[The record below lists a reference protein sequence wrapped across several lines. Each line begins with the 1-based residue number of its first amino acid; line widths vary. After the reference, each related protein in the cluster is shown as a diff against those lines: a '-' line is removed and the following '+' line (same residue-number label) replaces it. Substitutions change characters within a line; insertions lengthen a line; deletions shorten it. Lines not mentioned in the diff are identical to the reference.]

1 MAFPPD
7 VYIGNGDE
15 DSRFLNIYANPHMS
29 ISSTIRRSLMHNA
42 DEKAELFSVH
52 TSNVQAMIDKVNTSG
67 YLSLARVSTSIQ
79 QSNVAGAIEFL
90 LQARTSSHPI
100 YF

>member
-52 TSNVQAMIDKVNTSG
+52 KLMRQGIFLWPEYRLQSNSRTLPGQSSSFFRPEPRPI
-67 YLSLARVSTSIQ
+67 RSTSRPPSRLSI
-79 QSNVAGAIEFL
+79 
-90 LQARTSSHPI
+90 
-100 YF
+100 